1 MGSAEGVIRQG
12 YRNHLT
18 LGPLFGGEHPSLL
31 ECSEAAFANFR
42 IHKFYGI
49 RLTDA
54 AARCRLTLRALLAR

>member
-12 YRNHLT
+12 YRIHLT
-18 LGPLFGGEHPSLL
+18 LGPLFGGEYPRFL
-31 ECSEAAFANFR
+31 ECSETAFANFR

-49 RLTDA
+49 RFADA